1 MLKSTIIIEE
11 MKLNEDLTWGESAYL
26 NKVDFIHK
34 IKDHPLSVLFRKEDK
49 VMTAVFFYDKEFV
62 KKQNKKTKMKDY
74 LLKHILN
81 EDLKSNEKNLYIED
95 YTFEHLIDFFNW
107 KDKIALSVDLIL
119 EEDVFIDLELSIFLK
134 LTEYLNIEES
144 TIKEFYLENRENLHK
159 LSKTEYNDFKLALE
173 NQDINNK
180 KDILDLFDLNFK
192 H

>member
-1 MLKSTIIIEE
+1 MIKNTIVIEE
-11 MKLNEDLTWGESAYL
+11 MKINEDLTWGESAYL

-34 IKDHPLSVLFRKEDK
+34 IKDHPLSVLFRKEKK

-74 LLKHILN
+74 LLEHILN
-81 EDLKSNEKNLYIED
+81 EDLKNNEKNVYIED

-119 EEDVFIDLELSIFLK
+119 EEDVFIDLEFSIFLK

-144 TIKEFYLENRENLHK
+144 IIKEFYLEKREALHS
-159 LSKTEYNDFKLALE
+159 LSKTEYNKFKLTLE

-180 KDILDLFDLNFK
+180 KDIFDIFDLNFK
-192 H
+192 S